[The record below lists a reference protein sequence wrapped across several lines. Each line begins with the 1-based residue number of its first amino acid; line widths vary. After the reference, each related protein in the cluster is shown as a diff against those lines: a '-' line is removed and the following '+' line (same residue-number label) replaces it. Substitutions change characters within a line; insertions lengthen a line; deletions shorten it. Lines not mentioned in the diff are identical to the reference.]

1 MFNKNGYEVR
11 KKVLSK
17 ETCEIIHEYYKIKIS
32 NNEFSWDENHQVNNT
47 INMYG
52 DPLNDAILK
61 WTLPIA
67 EEIVG
72 EELYP
77 CYTFMRVYNQDD
89 ELRPHIDRPSCEF
102 SATLPIKY
110 DEIWP
115 IFMQKYD
122 FEKYGGYTADHS
134 GVEKSMRN
142 EEAKGVVLK
151 TGDMCFYEGTKMSH
165 WRKRY
170 GGHECIQLFIHYVR
184 KHGEFSDHKYDK
196 RPNLGLPSIG
206 EEANLKSIE
215 DYLFDD

>member
-1 MFNKNGYEVR
+1 MFNDKGYEVR

-32 NNEFSWDENHQVNNT
+32 NNEFMWDENQQVNHT

-77 CYTFMRVYNQDD
+77 CYTFMRVYNAHD
-89 ELRPHIDRPSCEF
+89 LLKAHTDRQSCEF
-102 SATLPIKY
+102 SATVPIYY
-110 DEIWP
+110 DKSWP

-122 FEKYGGYTADHS
+122 FEKYPDTPTGHFESTQK
-134 GVEKSMRN
+134 EKK
-142 EEAKGVVLK
+142 KGVVLK
-151 TGDMCFYEGTKMSH
+151 PGDFCFYEGTKMNH
-165 WRKRY
+165 WRLPY
-170 GGHECIQLFIHYVR
+170 DGYECIQLFIHYVR
-184 KHGEFSDHKYDK
+184 KNGEYSSYKYDK
-196 RPNLGLPSIG
+196 RRNLGLPNTIK
-206 EEANLKSIE
+206 EDHPANALE
-215 DYLFDD
+215 DFLFND

>member
-1 MFNKNGYEVR
+1 MFNENGYGVR

-17 ETCEIIHEYYKIKIS
+17 ETCEIIHEYYKIKIA
-32 NNEFSWDENHQVNNT
+32 NNEFSWDTNQQVNHT

-77 CYTFMRVYNQDD
+77 CYTFMRIYNSGD

-110 DEIWP
+110 DKIWP
-115 IFMQKYD
+115 IFLQKYD
-122 FEKYGGYTADHS
+122 FEKYGDYTDHI

-142 EEAKGVVLK
+142 EKSKGVVLK
-151 TGDMCFYEGTKMSH
+151 PGDMCFYEGTKMSH
-165 WRKRY
+165 WRLPY
-170 GGHECIQLFIHYVR
+170 DGYECIQLFIHYVR
-184 KHGEFSDHKYDK
+184 RDGEYSDYKYDK
-196 RPNLGLPSIG
+196 RPNLGLPSLG
-206 EEANLKSIE
+206 EEETLKSAE
-215 DYLFDD
+215 DFLFND

>member
-1 MFNKNGYEVR
+1 MFNENGYGVR

-17 ETCEIIHEYYKIKIS
+17 ETCEIIHEYYKIKIA
-32 NNEFSWDENHQVNNT
+32 NNEFSWDTNQQVNHT

-77 CYTFMRVYNQDD
+77 CYTFMRIYNSGD

-110 DEIWP
+110 DKIWP
-115 IFMQKYD
+115 IFLQKYD
-122 FEKYGGYTADHS
+122 FEKYGDYTDHI

-142 EEAKGVVLK
+142 EKSKGVVLK
-151 TGDMCFYEGTKMSH
+151 SGDMCFYEGTKMSH
-165 WRKRY
+165 WRLPY
-170 GGHECIQLFIHYVR
+170 DGYECIQLFIHYVR
-184 KHGEFSDHKYDK
+184 RDGEYSDYKYDK
-196 RPNLGLPSIG
+196 RPNLGLPSLG
-206 EEANLKSIE
+206 EEETLNSVE
-215 DYLFDD
+215 DFLFND